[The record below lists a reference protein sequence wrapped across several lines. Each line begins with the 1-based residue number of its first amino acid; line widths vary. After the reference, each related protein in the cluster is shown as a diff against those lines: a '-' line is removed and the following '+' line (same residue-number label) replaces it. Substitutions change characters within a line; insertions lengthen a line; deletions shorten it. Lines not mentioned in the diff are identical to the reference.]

1 MKKILMIGAILC
13 SVWACSS
20 NDPGCTCPGSD
31 GVCACT
37 GGPCECGTCD
47 AKK

>member
-1 MKKILMIGAILC
+1 MKKLIMVGAVLC
-13 SVWACSS
+13 SVWGCSS

-47 AKK
+47 AK